1 MDRATDFPPD
11 KTFKM
16 YSTLTYITY
25 RFNLGSA
32 AFQATFFKMYIGST
46 YAMFTYANLSTI
58 IRFVQVVVWKR
69 VMEIDEEL
77 ASAVINRSVVGVG
90 FLLGC
95 LCHPEFKLYGIISV
109 LSNLPTE
116 MPLASCKDDIDP
128 LHQK

>member
-1 MDRATDFPPD
+1 
-11 KTFKM
+11 
-16 YSTLTYITY
+16 
-25 RFNLGSA
+25 
-32 AFQATFFKMYIGST
+32 MYIGST

-77 ASAVINRSVVGVG
+77 ASAVINRSVVGVC

>member
-16 YSTLTYITY
+16 YSTLNITY

-32 AFQATFFKMYIGST
+32 VFQATFFKMYIGST

-77 ASAVINRSVVGVG
+77 ASAVINRSVVGVC